1 MLADLLPTPAHA
13 RWQEA
18 LLPAEELRP

>member
-1 MLADLLPTPAHA
+1 MRADLLPTPAHP

-18 LLPAEELRP
+18 LLPSEVSRP